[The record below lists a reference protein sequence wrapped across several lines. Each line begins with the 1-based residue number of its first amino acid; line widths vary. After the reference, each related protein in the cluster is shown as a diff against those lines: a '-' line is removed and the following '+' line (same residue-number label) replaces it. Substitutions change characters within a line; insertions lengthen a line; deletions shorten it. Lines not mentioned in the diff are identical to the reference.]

1 MDLKKVSFKRTL
13 LLWTQNSRKSRIPS
27 NYYIY
32 YLCYFRYPFD
42 TQKCPLNVKVPEG
55 YYNQFVLKWGDP
67 PIINDIKMNEYD
79 VLKHLEYDN
88 DTLPKTLI
96 GVKIT
101 LCRKLSY
108 HIVEIY
114 IPTFALIMIAGYTLF
129 IDFRH
134 FEVTIMIALT
144 SMLVLYTL
152 YQSISQHLPHT
163 SYMKMIDIWLFGGL
177 IFPFIIITIL
187 VIMDLLVTNEKNQV
201 IDMKKERKMLKST
214 MFMRLMQVM
223 LLTIGS
229 TLCVIYWVVGLYH
242 YYSVCPI

>member
-1 MDLKKVSFKRTL
+1 M
-13 LLWTQNSRKSRIPS
+13 
-27 NYYIY
+27 
-32 YLCYFRYPFD
+32 
-42 TQKCPLNVKVPEG
+42 KVPNK

-67 PIINDIKMNEYD
+67 PTIQDIKMNKYD
-79 VLKHLEYDN
+79 VLKHVEYDN
-88 DTLPKTLI
+88 DTLPKI
-96 GVKIT
+96 IMQVEIT

-114 IPTFALIMIAGYTLF
+114 IPTFALIMIAGYTLV
-129 IDFRH
+129 IDFSH

-163 SYMKMIDIWLFGGL
+163 SYMKMIDIWLLGGL

-201 IDMKKERKMLKST
+201 IDMTKEGKMLKST
-214 MFMRLMQVM
+214 MFIRSMQVM
-223 LLTIGS
+223 LITIGS
-229 TLCVIYWVVGLYH
+229 ILCVIYWVFGLYH
-242 YYSVCPI
+242 HYSLCPI